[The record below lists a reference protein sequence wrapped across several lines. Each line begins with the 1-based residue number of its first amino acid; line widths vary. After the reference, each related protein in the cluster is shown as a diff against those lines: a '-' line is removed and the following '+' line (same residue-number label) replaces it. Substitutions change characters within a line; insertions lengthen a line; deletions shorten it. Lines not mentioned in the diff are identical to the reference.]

1 MGDIFEDENLFK
13 ITILSDDNE
22 KNKAEI
28 KYEENSKETMDYKT
42 KTTSY
47 EPRSAFLGPKIWEKP
62 ISMSLLQEMQDEQPK
77 EETNTNHNGNVSD
90 FSVMSLND
98 FLEENQ
104 LDAGNI
110 SMSEELFEDAPIKT
124 EDVFSK

>member
-1 MGDIFEDENLFK
+1 
-13 ITILSDDNE
+13 
-22 KNKAEI
+22 
-28 KYEENSKETMDYKT
+28 
-42 KTTSY
+42 
-47 EPRSAFLGPKIWEKP
+47 
-62 ISMSLLQEMQDEQPK
+62 MSLLQEMQDEQIKEETKPRTAFMGPKLWKKPISINLLQGIKNETPK

-124 EDVFSK
+124 EDVLSLNDDCDSR

>member
-1 MGDIFEDENLFK
+1 
-13 ITILSDDNE
+13 
-22 KNKAEI
+22 
-28 KYEENSKETMDYKT
+28 
-42 KTTSY
+42 
-47 EPRSAFLGPKIWEKP
+47 
-62 ISMSLLQEMQDEQPK
+62 MSLLQEMQDEQIK
-77 EETNTNHNGNVSD
+77 EETKPRTAFMGPKLWKKPISINLLQGIKNETPKEKTSHNGNVSD

-124 EDVFSK
+124 EDVFSLNGDCHSR

>member
-1 MGDIFEDENLFK
+1 
-13 ITILSDDNE
+13 
-22 KNKAEI
+22 
-28 KYEENSKETMDYKT
+28 
-42 KTTSY
+42 
-47 EPRSAFLGPKIWEKP
+47 
-62 ISMSLLQEMQDEQPK
+62 MSLLQEMQDEQIKEETKPRTAFMGPKLWKKPISINLLQGIQNEKPK

-124 EDVFSK
+124 EDVFSLNGDCHSR

>member
-1 MGDIFEDENLFK
+1 
-13 ITILSDDNE
+13 
-22 KNKAEI
+22 
-28 KYEENSKETMDYKT
+28 
-42 KTTSY
+42 
-47 EPRSAFLGPKIWEKP
+47 
-62 ISMSLLQEMQDEQPK
+62 MSLLQEMQDEQIK
-77 EETNTNHNGNVSD
+77 EETKPRTAFMGPKLWKKPISINLLQGIKNETPKEKTSHNGNVSD

-124 EDVFSK
+124 EDVFSLNDEFDSR

>member
-1 MGDIFEDENLFK
+1 
-13 ITILSDDNE
+13 
-22 KNKAEI
+22 
-28 KYEENSKETMDYKT
+28 
-42 KTTSY
+42 
-47 EPRSAFLGPKIWEKP
+47 
-62 ISMSLLQEMQDEQPK
+62 MSLLQEMQDEQIKEETKPRTAFMGPKLWKKPISINLLQGIKNEKPK

-110 SMSEELFEDAPIKT
+110 SLSEELFEDAPIKT
-124 EDVFSK
+124 EDVFSLNGDCDSR

>member
-1 MGDIFEDENLFK
+1 
-13 ITILSDDNE
+13 
-22 KNKAEI
+22 
-28 KYEENSKETMDYKT
+28 
-42 KTTSY
+42 
-47 EPRSAFLGPKIWEKP
+47 
-62 ISMSLLQEMQDEQPK
+62 MQDEQIK
-77 EETNTNHNGNVSD
+77 EETKPRTAFMGPKLWKKPISINLLQGIKNETPKEKTSHNGNVSD

-124 EDVFSK
+124 EDVFSLNGDCHSR

>member
-1 MGDIFEDENLFK
+1 
-13 ITILSDDNE
+13 
-22 KNKAEI
+22 
-28 KYEENSKETMDYKT
+28 
-42 KTTSY
+42 
-47 EPRSAFLGPKIWEKP
+47 
-62 ISMSLLQEMQDEQPK
+62 MSLLQEMQDEQIKEETKPRTAFMGPK
-77 EETNTNHNGNVSD
+77 LWKKPISINLLQGIKNEKPQKETNTNHNGNVSD

-124 EDVFSK
+124 EDVFSLNGDFDSR